1 MRITAWIWY
10 RNSASKGW
18 NWDKQERFAGLERRN
33 VSYHVFGRTQQQ
45 VLCPVVNRVTK
56 RQCGTV
62 QMEPSHIAFI
72 TVYPCL
78 LPLYRCGGCPEFF
91 YSICQTLAVQVTV
104 QVLLHNGTELGVV
117 IIRIIVIVRN
127 ELSVI
132 VKACLESRDGFIKEC
147 CTFLYGKTGAEC
159 GMILYIGE
167 EAGMLPAEGDQPVR
181 DSPAAADRDHT

>member
-1 MRITAWIWY
+1 
-10 RNSASKGW
+10 
-18 NWDKQERFAGLERRN
+18 
-33 VSYHVFGRTQQQ
+33 
-45 VLCPVVNRVTK
+45 
-56 RQCGTV
+56 
-62 QMEPSHIAFI
+62 MEPSHIAFI

-167 EAGMLPAEGDQPVR
+167 EAGMHEFIEASR
-181 DSPAAADRDHT
+181 DVSYKQKSELCVNNLGYEQCPPGYQYGPRVCPYHLIHFVTAGKGSCISTRNAFRYMRGKLF